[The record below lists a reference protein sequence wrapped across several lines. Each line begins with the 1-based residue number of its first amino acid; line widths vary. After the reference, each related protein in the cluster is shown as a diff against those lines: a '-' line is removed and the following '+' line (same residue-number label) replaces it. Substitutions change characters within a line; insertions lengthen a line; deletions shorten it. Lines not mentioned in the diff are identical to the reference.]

1 MYRSA
6 SWNRS
11 SHRVVPAKVIAVAAA
26 TPARVFDTT
35 ESQSPVAVIPSRS
48 VLATRA
54 NSLSLLIT
62 SIARLNTPC

>member
-26 TPARVFDTT
+26 TPARVLILQKANHRLLLYHHG
-35 ESQSPVAVIPSRS
+35 QSWLQVPTHFRY
-48 VLATRA
+48 
-54 NSLSLLIT
+54 
-62 SIARLNTPC
+62 